1 MRLAD
6 FILHGMEEII
16 VEWER
21 FAGTL
26 YPVDTHMTRAGL
38 RDHAQQILQDI
49 AADLRTEQSDTT
61 QSLKSKGLVAPPT
74 GAPDTA
80 AQTHAVLRAQ
90 SCIDINQLASEY
102 RALRASVLDL
112 WGQDQSLD
120 GRSLQDVIR
129 FNEAIDQ
136 ALAESIRYFSDQVDR
151 SRNLL
156 MGMLGHDMRSPLNAM
171 TLTAELLLCLNE
183 GEEVSEAARCLMDSG
198 AEIASLLD
206 DLVDFSRKKLGLGIG
221 IEVGPV
227 DLGAL
232 CANEVRQQRAAHPG
246 CQLELTLDGDLHGSW
261 DGARLRQVL
270 RNLLSNAIAY
280 GAAGQPV
287 TLAAYGQESE
297 VCLEVRNTGLTI
309 DAKSAQR
316 IFEPL
321 QRDTAHGS
329 RANRKGLGLGLFI
342 VREIT
347 QAHGGRV
354 ELHSADSQTRFTV
367 HLPRIAV
374 N

>member
-1 MRLAD
+1 ML
-6 FILHGMEEII
+6 L
-16 VEWER
+16 
-21 FAGTL
+21 
-26 YPVDTHMTRAGL
+26 
-38 RDHAQQILQDI
+38 
-49 AADLRTEQSDTT
+49 
-61 QSLKSKGLVAPPT
+61 
-74 GAPDTA
+74 
-80 AQTHAVLRAQ
+80 
-90 SCIDINQLASEY
+90 
-102 RALRASVLDL
+102 L
-112 WGQDQSLD
+112 WGRDQSLD
-120 GRSLQDVIR
+120 AGSLQDVIR

-136 ALAESIRYFSDQVDR
+136 ALAESIRFFSAQVDR

-156 MGMLGHDMRSPLNAM
+156 IGMLGHDMRSPLNAI
-171 TLTAELLLCLNE
+171 TLTAEVLACLHA

-198 AEIASLLD
+198 AEMESLLN

-246 CQLELTLDGDLHGSW
+246 CQLELTLDGDLHGLW
-261 DGARLRQVL
+261 DVARLRQVL

-280 GAAGQPV
+280 GAAGHPV
-287 TLAAYGQESE
+287 ILAASGQDLE
-297 VCLEVRNTGLTI
+297 VCLEVRNTGATI
-309 DAKSAQR
+309 DANSAQR

-321 QRDTAHGS
+321 QRATADGS

-354 ELHSADSQTRFTV
+354 VLHSADSETRFSV
-367 HLPRIAV
+367 LLPRVASA
-374 N
+374 

>member
-1 MRLAD
+1 MRLSD
-6 FILHGMEEII
+6 FILQGMEEII

-38 RDHAQQILQDI
+38 RDHSKQILQAI
-49 AADLRTEQSDTT
+49 AADLRTEQSDST
-61 QSLKSKGLVAPPT
+61 QSLKSQGLVARPA
-74 GAPDTA
+74 GAPETA

-90 SCIDINQLASEY
+90 SGIDINQLASEY
-102 RALRASVLDL
+102 RALRASVLHL
-112 WGQDQSLD
+112 WGEDQSLD
-120 GRSLQDVIR
+120 GRNLQEVIR

-136 ALAESIRYFSDQVDR
+136 ALAESISFFSAQVDR

-156 MGMLGHDMRSPLNAM
+156 MGILGHDMRSPLNAI
-171 TLTAELLLCLNE
+171 TLTAELLACLNA
-183 GEEVSEAARCLMDSG
+183 GAEVSEAARCLMDSG
-198 AEIASLLD
+198 AEMESLLN

-232 CANEVRQQRAAHPG
+232 CANEIRQQRAAHPG
-246 CQLELTLDGDLHGSW
+246 CQLELKLDGDLHGLW

-280 GAAGQPV
+280 GAAGEPV
-287 TLAAYGQESE
+287 TLTASGQESE
-297 VCLEVRNTGLTI
+297 VCLEVRNTGPTI
-309 DAKSAQR
+309 DAKSARR

-329 RANRKGLGLGLFI
+329 HANRKGLGLGLFI

-354 ELHSADSQTRFTV
+354 ELHSADSETRFSV
-367 HLPRIAV
+367 HLPRLASA
-374 N
+374 

>member
-49 AADLRTEQSDTT
+49 ASDLRTEQSDAT
-61 QSLKSKGLVAPPT
+61 QSLKSKGLVDSPA

-90 SCIDINQLASEY
+90 SGIDINQLASEY
-102 RALRASVLDL
+102 RALRASVLHL

-171 TLTAELLLCLNE
+171 TLTAELLLCLNA
-183 GEEVSEAARCLMDSG
+183 GEEVSEAARGLMDSG
-198 AEIASLLD
+198 TEMALLLD

-246 CQLELTLDGDLHGSW
+246 CQLELMLDGDLHGLW

-287 TLAAYGQESE
+287 TLAASGQESE
-297 VCLEVRNTGLTI
+297 VCLEVRNTGPTI

-321 QRDTAHGS
+321 QRDTADGS

-354 ELHSADSQTRFTV
+354 ELHSADSETRFTV
-367 HLPRIAV
+367 HLPRMPSG
-374 N
+374 